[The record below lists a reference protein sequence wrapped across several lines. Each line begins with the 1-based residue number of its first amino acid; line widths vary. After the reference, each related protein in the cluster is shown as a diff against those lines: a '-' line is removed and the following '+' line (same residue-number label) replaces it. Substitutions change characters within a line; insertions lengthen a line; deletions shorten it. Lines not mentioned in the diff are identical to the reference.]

1 MLFVLTGR
9 IQVGKTRWLEGLAG
23 DLVAAGV
30 PVRGVLAP
38 GDWVASDGPRADA
51 HGFEKRGIDQV
62 LLPQGER
69 IPFARRRDLAEAAGI
84 ADAASQSAQAQLGW
98 AIDDAALAHVNA
110 HLASLAPLADA
121 SGVAPG
127 LLVVDE
133 LGRLEL
139 ECGGGLVEALALLD
153 RGPRPAW
160 PHALAVARD
169 RLADRAAERLGAAW
183 GGARAIAPDEASRS
197 AVLAAFSL
205 A

>member
-9 IQVGKTRWLEGLAG
+9 IQVGKTRWLEGLVG
-23 DLVAAGV
+23 DLAAAGV
-30 PVRGVLAP
+30 PARGVLAP
-38 GDWVASDGPRADA
+38 GDWVASDGARADA

-69 IPFARRRDLAEAAGI
+69 IPFARRRDLAEAAGVV
-84 ADAASQSAQAQLGW
+84 DAASQSARAQLGW
-98 AIDDAALAHVNA
+98 AIDDAALARVNA
-110 HLASLAPLADA
+110 HLASLAPLAEA
-121 SGVAPG
+121 PGVAPG

-139 ECGGGLVEALALLD
+139 ECDGGLVEALALLD

-169 RLADRAAERLGAAW
+169 RLADCAAERLGAAW
-183 GGARAIAPDEASRS
+183 GGARAIAPDEASRV
-197 AVLAAFSL
+197 AILAAFGL